1 MTKKG
6 KDAKSD
12 VESEVA
18 DTATGVEEDIT
29 AEAGDAADA
38 PGHQELV
45 GLLEDERAKADDNW
59 NKLLHMQAEL
69 ENIKKRNA
77 RDLANAHKF
86 ALEKIALELL
96 PVRDSM
102 ELGIQAASGEQ
113 IDSDK
118 LMEGAELTLKML
130 TSTLEKFDIVAV
142 DPAGEKFNPE
152 LHQAMSMQEMT
163 DVPNNTVVTVVQKG
177 YTLNGRLIRPALVI
191 VSTGGPKAVEKGGS
205 AQEIDEKA

>member
-1 MTKKG
+1 MTKKE
-6 KDAKSD
+6 KDSEVNA
-12 VESEVA
+12 ESEVVQAPA
-18 DTATGVEEDIT
+18 DTEEGAA
-29 AEAGDAADA
+29 AEAGAAPD
-38 PGHQELV
+38 HQELV

-102 ELGIQAASGEQ
+102 ELGIQAAGGEQ
-113 IDSDK
+113 IDPGK

-130 TSTLEKFDIVAV
+130 TSTLEKFDIIAL
-142 DPAGEKFNPE
+142 DPAGERFNPE

-163 DVPNNTVVTVVQKG
+163 DAPNNTVVTVVQKG

-191 VSTGGPKAVEKGGS
+191 VSTGGPKAVENGGS

>member
-6 KDAKSD
+6 KNAQSD
-12 VESEVA
+12 VESEVVDA
-18 DTATGVEEDIT
+18 AVGVEEGVT
-29 AEAGDAADA
+29 VEAGDAPD
-38 PGHQELV
+38 HQELM

-130 TSTLEKFDIVAV
+130 ISALEKFDIVAV
-142 DPAGEKFNPE
+142 DPVGEKFNPE
-152 LHQAMSMQEMT
+152 LHQAMSMQEVT

-191 VSTGGPKAVEKGGS
+191 VSTGGPKVTENDGS

>member
-1 MTKKG
+1 MTKRE
-6 KDAKSD
+6 KDVGSN
-12 VESEVA
+12 VVSEA
-18 DTATGVEEDIT
+18 DDALSGADENVT
-29 AEAGDAADA
+29 AEAGDAPD
-38 PGHQELV
+38 HQQLM

-59 NKLLHMQAEL
+59 NKLLHLQAEL

-86 ALEKIALELL
+86 ALEKMALELL

-102 ELGIQAASGEQ
+102 ELGIQAASGDQ
-113 IDSDK
+113 IDPDK

-130 TSTLEKFDIVAV
+130 ISALEKFEIVAL

-152 LHQAMSMQEMT
+152 LHQAMSMQEVA
-163 DVPNNTVVTVVQKG
+163 DVPTNTVVTVVQKG

-191 VSTGGPKAVEKGGS
+191 VSTGGQQAAGNGGS
-205 AQEIDEKA
+205 TQQIDEQA

>member
-1 MTKKG
+1 MSKK
-6 KDAKSD
+6 KKHAENIIEPEVVDAP
-12 VESEVA
+12 A
-18 DTATGVEEDIT
+18 DID
-29 AEAGDAADA
+29 AEAVAEPANTPD
-38 PGHQELV
+38 HQELT

-59 NKLLHMQAEL
+59 NKLLHLTAEL

-102 ELGIQAASGEQ
+102 ELGIQAAVGEQ
-113 IDSDK
+113 IDPDK

-130 TSTLEKFDIVAV
+130 ISTLEKFDIIAL

-152 LHQAMSMQEMT
+152 LHQAMSMQEMA
-163 DVPNNTVVTVVQKG
+163 DVPTNTVITVVQKG

-191 VSTGGPKAVEKGGS
+191 VSSGGQQATENGGS
-205 AQEIDEKA
+205 KQEIDEQA

>member
-1 MTKKG
+1 MK
-6 KDAKSD
+6 D
-12 VESEVA
+12 VESNVVSEVTDVASGA
-18 DTATGVEEDIT
+18 DEDIT
-29 AEAGDAADA
+29 AEAGEA
-38 PGHQELV
+38 PDHQQLV

-59 NKLLHMQAEL
+59 NKLLHLQAEL

-86 ALEKIALELL
+86 ALEKMALELL

-102 ELGIQAASGEQ
+102 ELGIQAASGDQ
-113 IDSDK
+113 IDPNK

-130 TSTLEKFDIVAV
+130 ISTLEKFEIDAL

-152 LHQAMSMQEMT
+152 LHQARSMQEVA
-163 DVPNNTVVTVVQKG
+163 DVPTNTVVTVVQKG

-191 VSTGGPKAVEKGGS
+191 VSTGGPKATENGGS
-205 AQEIDEKA
+205 TQQIDEQA

>member
-1 MTKKG
+1 MTKKE
-6 KDAKSD
+6 KD
-12 VESEVA
+12 VESNVVSEVTDVASGA
-18 DTATGVEEDIT
+18 DEDIT
-29 AEAGDAADA
+29 AEAGEA
-38 PGHQELV
+38 PDHQQLV

-59 NKLLHMQAEL
+59 NKLLHLQAEL

-86 ALEKIALELL
+86 ALEKMALELL

-102 ELGIQAASGEQ
+102 ELGIQAASGDQ
-113 IDSDK
+113 IDPNK

-130 TSTLEKFDIVAV
+130 ISTLEKFEIDAL

-152 LHQAMSMQEMT
+152 LHQAMSMQEVA
-163 DVPNNTVVTVVQKG
+163 DVPTNTVVTVVQKG

-191 VSTGGPKAVEKGGS
+191 VSTGGPKATENGGS
-205 AQEIDEKA
+205 TQQIDEQA

>member
-1 MTKKG
+1 MTKKE
-6 KDAKSD
+6 KDSEVNA
-12 VESEVA
+12 ESEVVQAPA
-18 DTATGVEEDIT
+18 DTEEGAA
-29 AEAGDAADA
+29 AEAGAAPD
-38 PGHQELV
+38 HQELV

-102 ELGIQAASGEQ
+102 ELGIQAAGGEQ
-113 IDSDK
+113 IDPGK

-130 TSTLEKFDIVAV
+130 TSTLEKFDIIAL

-163 DVPNNTVVTVVQKG
+163 DAPNNTVVTVVQKG

-191 VSTGGPKAVEKGGS
+191 VSTGGPKAVENGGS

>member
-1 MTKKG
+1 MTKKE
-6 KDAKSD
+6 KDSE
-12 VESEVA
+12 VESESEVA
-18 DTATGVEEDIT
+18 QAPADTEAGAA
-29 AEAGDAADA
+29 AEAGPA
-38 PGHQELV
+38 PDHQELV
-45 GLLEDERAKADDNW
+45 GLLGDERAKADDNW

-102 ELGIQAASGEQ
+102 ELGIQAAAGEQ
-113 IDSDK
+113 IDPTK

-130 TSTLEKFDIVAV
+130 TSTLDKFDIIAL

-152 LHQAMSMQEMT
+152 LHQAMSMQEIT

-191 VSTGGPKAVEKGGS
+191 VSTGGPKVVENGGS

>member
-1 MTKKG
+1 MTKKE
-6 KDAKSD
+6 KDSEVNA
-12 VESEVA
+12 ESEVTEAPADTDEGVTAEA
-18 DTATGVEEDIT
+18 DTAPD
-29 AEAGDAADA
+29 
-38 PGHQELV
+38 HQELM
-45 GLLEDERAKADDNW
+45 GLLEDERAKVDDNW
-59 NKLLHMQAEL
+59 NKLLHLTAEM

-102 ELGIQAASGEQ
+102 ELGIQAATGEQ
-113 IDSDK
+113 IDPDK

-130 TSTLEKFDIVAV
+130 TSTLEKFDIIAL

-152 LHQAMSMQEMT
+152 LHQAMSMQEVT
-163 DVPNNTVVTVVQKG
+163 DIPSNTVVTVVQKG

-191 VSTGGPKAVEKGGS
+191 VSTGGPKATENGGS

>member
-1 MTKKG
+1 MTKKE
-6 KDAKSD
+6 KD
-12 VESEVA
+12 VESNVVSEVTDVASGA
-18 DTATGVEEDIT
+18 DEDIT
-29 AEAGDAADA
+29 AEAGEA
-38 PGHQELV
+38 PDHQQLV

-59 NKLLHMQAEL
+59 NKLLHLQAEL

-86 ALEKIALELL
+86 ALEKMALELL

-102 ELGIQAASGEQ
+102 ELGIQAASGDQ
-113 IDSDK
+113 IDPNK

-130 TSTLEKFDIVAV
+130 ISTLEKFEIDAL

-152 LHQAMSMQEMT
+152 LHQAMSMQEVA
-163 DVPNNTVVTVVQKG
+163 DVPTNTVVTVVQKG

-191 VSTGGPKAVEKGGS
+191 VSTGGHQAAGNGGS
-205 AQEIDEKA
+205 TQQIDEQA